1 MVTMLVI
8 VLIDIDDRVQ
18 EVIEGDVIEG
28 LHLVLGG
35 DIDIEEDLVHP
46 LLVYPGVQGEEGEEA
61 LLGEV
66 VKAAIEV
73 VEVPLPIKKILTVEV
88 LVKRV

>member
-8 VLIDIDDRVQ
+8 VLIDIDDRVP
-18 EVIEGDVIEG
+18 EAIEGDVIED
-28 LHLVLGG
+28 LHLVLGE
-35 DIDIEEDLVHP
+35 DIVIGEDLVHP
-46 LLVYPGVQGEEGEEA
+46 LLVYPGVQGEEGEEV

-73 VEVPLPIKKILTVEV
+73 VEVLLPIKKILIVEV